1 MVRFR
6 FFQLFQ
12 LKVSFL
18 LSLLVILFLLLSFV
32 FQTPDNI
39 PLANLI
45 QSINRDKAW
54 SNILL
59 ENLTIF
65 PIRLVET
72 QQSYHIFWHINFYNI
87 IELIMKF
94 KGQMLN
100 LYPGAYEN
108 I

>member
-6 FFQLFQ
+6 FFQ

-45 QSINRDKAW
+45 QSINSVMSW
-54 SNILL
+54 PNIML
-59 ENLTIF
+59 ENLTFLHMHWVATAVCI
-65 PIRLVET
+65 
-72 QQSYHIFWHINFYNI
+72 QIFWFIVFYI
-87 IELIMKF
+87 ILLLIMKF
-94 KGQMLN
+94 RGQISN
-100 LYPGAYEN
+100 LSPGE
-108 I
+108 

>member
-6 FFQLFQ
+6 FFQ

-45 QSINRDKAW
+45 QSINSVISWPD
-54 SNILL
+54 IML
-59 ENLTIF
+59 ENLTFLHMHWVAIPF
-65 PIRLVET
+65 NI
-72 QQSYHIFWHINFYNI
+72 QIFWFIVFYI
-87 IELIMKF
+87 ILLLVMKF
-94 KGQMLN
+94 RGQISN
-100 LYPGAYEN
+100 LSPGE
-108 I
+108 